1 MGDRLNVRDV
11 ARGRWRGILL
21 QFGLSE
27 RHLSGKHGPCPICRD
42 GKDRFRFDD
51 KEGRGTYYCSACGAG
66 DGVQLVQ
73 KLTGLAFPDLAR
85 KIEALAGLVQPGVTR
100 PERSVEDKLAVVRR
114 VWGEARK
121 LGDGDESIQYLR
133 GRGLSLPDLP
143 MSIRTHPGM
152 RYVDEDGVVHGTF
165 PVMLA
170 AVVSPTGQL
179 VTAHRT
185 FLAGG
190 KKAPV
195 PRAKKLMPGASLD
208 GAAIRLSPVSRCL
221 GIAEGIETALA
232 AAELFGVPVWSCIS
246 TSGIESFVPPAGVEE
261 VIVFADNDENFAGQA
276 AAYRAAHRL
285 SIKGYGGEVVVPPE
299 PGDWL
304 DVLTERRTS

>member
-1 MGDRLNVRDV
+1 MGDRLPVRDL
-11 ARGRWRGILL
+11 ARGRWRGILP
-21 QFGLSE
+21 QFGLTE
-27 RHLSGKHGPCPICRD
+27 RHLSGKHGPCPLCG

-51 KEGRGTYYCSACGAG
+51 KEGRGTYYCSACGPG
-66 DGVQLVQ
+66 DGVQLAE
-73 KLTGLAFPDLAR
+73 KLSGLAFSDLAR
-85 KIEALAGLVQPGVTR
+85 KIEALVGVV
-100 PERSVEDKLAVVRR
+100 PLGVIKSERSVEDKLAAVLR

-121 LGDGDESIQYLR
+121 LGDGDESILYLR
-133 GRGLSLPDLP
+133 GRGLALPDLP
-143 MSIRTHPGM
+143 MSIRTHPGL

-170 AVVSPTGQL
+170 AVVNLARRIVS
-179 VTAHRT
+179 VHRT
-185 FLAGG
+185 YLSGG

-195 PRAKKLMPGASLD
+195 PTPKKLMSGAID

-232 AAELFGVPVWSCIS
+232 ASGRFDIPVWSCIS

-261 VIVFADNDENFAGQA
+261 VIVFADNDANFAGQA

-285 SIKGYGGEVVVPPE
+285 ALRGYSVKVVVPPE

-304 DVLTERRTS
+304 DVLRTERG